1 MKQLT
6 ILSDTFY
13 ELNMEVLKDVSIK
26 DEISLSQEIQQKLE
40 NHIEPIKKSIIRDI
54 MDLDN
59 MRNKNKK

>member
-13 ELNMEVLKDVSIK
+13 ELNMEVLKDVSVK

-40 NHIEPIKKSIIRDI
+40 NHISTIKKSIIRDI